1 MRISDWSSDVCSSDL
16 RGEHRE
22 RVPERPDHQPGDP
35 LLQPQTKRGGD
46 RPVDDRDCTRGA
58 PEQNRLGKRPVPR
71 SLEPLDMGA
80 CPDHE
85 ISPPPPKPKN
95 LRKKEEAAKAIDS
108 PTMTWL
114 KRRNPPAVPTNATV
128 RPGQQTSKS
137 TT

>member
-1 MRISDWSSDVCSSDL
+1 MAFLTEMAGQNGHEVGIAL

-58 PEQNRLGKRPVPR
+58 PEQNRLGKRPVQR

-85 ISPPPPKPKN
+85 ISAPPPQLKK
-95 LRKKEEAAKAIDS
+95 LRKKERSEE
-108 PTMTWL
+108 
-114 KRRNPPAVPTNATV
+114 RRVGKECV
-128 RPGQQTSKS
+128 S
-137 TT
+137 TCRSRWWPYHYKKKKTPK

>member
-1 MRISDWSSDVCSSDL
+1 MAFLTEMAGQNGHEVGIAL

-58 PEQNRLGKRPVPR
+58 PEQNRLGKRPVQR

-85 ISPPPPKPKN
+85 ISAPPPKLKK

-108 PTMTWL
+108 PQMTWM
-114 KRRNPPAVPTNATV
+114 RRRKNGRASCRETV
-128 RPGQQTSKS
+128 CQYV
-137 TT
+137 